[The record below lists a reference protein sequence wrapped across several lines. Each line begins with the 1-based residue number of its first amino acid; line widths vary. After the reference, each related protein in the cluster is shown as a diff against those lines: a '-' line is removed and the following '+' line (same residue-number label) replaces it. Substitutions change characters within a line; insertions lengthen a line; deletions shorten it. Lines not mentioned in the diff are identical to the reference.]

1 MARLQL
7 RSAQLLRFAAAT
19 HAPRRPQALAHSSKH
34 EDTLTD
40 EERWE
45 LLGSQESESAGWSA
59 TSAAEHAAELGSARM
74 RVQEAVAEAAES
86 EEDAAERR
94 LAALDAFAAAASRA
108 NASAAEAF
116 RQDREAELSEE
127 GARALREAAAEA
139 AALQSAFSE
148 AAGATR
154 CGLLERMRGL
164 QALALRAERALAQL
178 RQSEGALAEGLGS
191 AEAALQA
198 AADAVAAAEAAS
210 AAAAAGGSA
219 QEAEAAAAAL
229 SEAREAAAGAE
240 RAAAAERAA
249 MQANLAARARA
260 REGEAAARA
269 ARQSRIERLRRV
281 RAAAK
286 QEEEEAARARLAQ
299 IERDLARVAASADQ
313 AAVEAASRLR
323 QRRAEE
329 RRRAAARAE
338 AAEAAARRRAARA
351 AAEHARSLRRAA
363 DNMFLRAAAPRSHVA
378 FVVDRSGSMTWRGM
392 WVHVT
397 RQLEKCLAALH
408 PAGSFRVLAFN
419 EAVSAHSTT
428 LLPSV
433 PTNHARALAWLERL
447 EVRGG
452 RTPKENFGPPLAAA
466 LRAPAGGAAAVEQV
480 FLVSDADGTDYEAP
494 MAAARSSGVQINCIY
509 ICPEGRPVP
518 EGMLAIAAA
527 TGGNAIAVRTGSV

>member
-1 MARLQL
+1 MA
-7 RSAQLLRFAAAT
+7 SAEDAELAEMLMGTFVDDGVSDDEALELE
-19 HAPRRPQALAHSSKH
+19 QALAHSSKH

-154 CGLLERMRGL
+154 
-164 QALALRAERALAQL
+164 
-178 RQSEGALAEGLGS
+178 
-191 AEAALQA
+191 
-198 AADAVAAAEAAS
+198 
-210 AAAAAGGSA
+210 
-219 QEAEAAAAAL
+219 
-229 SEAREAAAGAE
+229 
-240 RAAAAERAA
+240 
-249 MQANLAARARA
+249 
-260 REGEAAARA
+260 
-269 ARQSRIERLRRV
+269 
-281 RAAAK
+281 
-286 QEEEEAARARLAQ
+286 
-299 IERDLARVAASADQ
+299 
-313 AAVEAASRLR
+313 
-323 QRRAEE
+323 
-329 RRRAAARAE
+329 
-338 AAEAAARRRAARA
+338 
-351 AAEHARSLRRAA
+351 
-363 DNMFLRAAAPRSHVA
+363 HVA

-466 LRAPAGGAAAVEQV
+466 LRAPAGGAAAVEQI